1 MADENE
7 AVTPPRNRAVEFT
20 IRGKWAHFGR
30 IDTTTVK
37 QSYRIIP
44 PTTAMGL
51 VAALLGYSRD
61 SYYDAFSKQNAAF
74 SIIVDSPIDPF
85 QLAKLD
91 LSTAGEDFESGRG
104 KGVLRNFISRE
115 STLGD
120 RQQRLYE
127 YLRDPSYRIFVSLND
142 DEVHND
148 LVDRLAAKKFAYT
161 PCLGRSECV
170 AHVPEWD
177 VHELEPTTVESVDST
192 APIDTAK
199 ATSSVSVERT
209 PQRLTTAKH
218 SRKPTSFVSYAFSKA
233 GEQVSV
239 LPSTEAYTTGDDALL
254 FV

>member
-61 SYYDAFSKQNAAF
+61 SYYDVFSKSNAAF
-74 SIIVDSPIDPF
+74 SIVVDAHIDPF

-91 LSTAGEDFESGRG
+91 LSTAEGDFESGRG
-104 KGVLRNFISRE
+104 KGILRNFISRE
-115 STLGD
+115 STLEG

-127 YLRDPSYRIFVSLND
+127 YLRDPAYRIFVSLTD
-142 DEVHND
+142 DEVHGD
-148 LVDRLAAKKFAYT
+148 LVDRLAAKEFAYT

-170 AHVPEWD
+170 AHIPEWE
-177 VHELEPTTVESVDST
+177 VHELESTTTESVDST
-192 APIDTAK
+192 APIFAVE

-218 SRKPTSFVSYAFSKA
+218 SRKPTSFVSYAYSKN

-239 LPSTEAYTTGDDALL
+239 LPGTEAPPTGDETLL
-254 FV
+254 VV